1 MPNEA
6 MIPLEYCT
14 PSRAA
19 RLLGCEVE
27 DIFHF
32 YEIGA
37 IKIYLKLDED
47 GEWPYGGEGFVCN
60 DIFIDEPIN
69 GSVCYQ
75 GEFGTVDSE
84 RVIFKNGSL
93 FEHGHDVVFCL
104 DDHVENESDESYEP
118 GCHLWA
124 RLERFDNLEIDSDS
138 TAEERANIIKRV
150 NEYDFI
156 RFRVWL
162 SGFHE
167 VLIPY
172 SFLRNGFQYGFNN
185 LEGPQRVSI
194 VINTNGKTIEIYRAE
209 IKDVHTLFRV
219 YTKDLLEIKACIT
232 SGLPIGVKESPSKKD
247 LMYPNDGKRES
258 GRVTSKQC
266 RFIVE
271 MLKSYGFVDDDFK
284 GSIGELRVKIAN
296 RIPSIGDPDID
307 DKTITD
313 WLKRAG
319 VR

>member
-1 MPNEA
+1 MLNEA

-47 GEWPYGGEGFVCN
+47 GEWPYGGEGFICN
-60 DIFIDEPIN
+60 DILIDEPVN

-84 RVIFKNGSL
+84 RVTFENGSL
-93 FEHGHDVVFCL
+93 FKYGRDVVFCL
-104 DDHVENESDESYEP
+104 DDCAEDEDDESYEP

-124 RLERFDNLEIDSDS
+124 RLERFDNVEINLNS
-138 TAEERANIIKRV
+138 TEKERAKLIRKVRD
-150 NEYDFI
+150 YDFVS
-156 RFRVWL
+156 FRVWL

-172 SFLRNGFQYGFNN
+172 SFLRKGFQHGFNN
-185 LEGPQRVSI
+185 LEETLRVSI
-194 VINTNGKTIEIYRAE
+194 VINTHGKIIQIYSAE

-219 YTKDLLEIKACIT
+219 YTKDLREIKACIN

-247 LMYPNDGKRES
+247 LIYSRDAKLES

-266 RFIVE
+266 RFIVD
-271 MLKSYGFVDDDFK
+271 MLKSYGFGDEDFK
-284 GSIGELRVKIAN
+284 GSISELRMKISN
-296 RIPSIGDPDID
+296 RIPSVGDPDID
-307 DKTITD
+307 DKTIAD